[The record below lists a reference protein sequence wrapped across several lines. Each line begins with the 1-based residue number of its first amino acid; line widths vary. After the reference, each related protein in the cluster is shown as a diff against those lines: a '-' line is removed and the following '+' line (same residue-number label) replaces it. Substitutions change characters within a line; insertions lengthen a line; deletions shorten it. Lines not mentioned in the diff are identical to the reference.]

1 MQPSSLPASRP
12 WAALLGLGLLAC
24 GNQGLSQAWQLDRL
38 RVLAVKAEPAEPRP
52 GDSVSFEALYY
63 LPGDSLLQLGLW
75 FACIPE
81 SGAVA
86 GCTVD
91 PETLDQLATLD
102 PESMTEEEL
111 AALFAKLQ
119 AAGLVGAE
127 PLLPP
132 RWTVPETALDGLTD
146 EEKLEGLTAMVN
158 ITAIPEGASSDAD
171 VELAYKRFPI
181 SLAATPN
188 HNPGLT
194 GFVVE
199 ESAVAEGAAWS
210 ANAGEELAITP
221 VLAADAIETYL
232 YRTDE
237 GEDEERV
244 EEPYITWYAEAG
256 EFDQPYSL
264 YPTLD
269 VAWTAPAASDPA
281 VGDDGTVT
289 LLAVLRDRR
298 GGMGWAALPM
308 VLDAEAAAAAQ
319 ARKKGEAGP

>member
-1 MQPSSLPASRP
+1 MAARLPSLPAP
-12 WAALLGLGLLAC
+12 AGALLTLGLVAC
-24 GNQGLSQAWQLDRL
+24 GNQGLSQSWQLDRM
-38 RVLAVKAEPAEPRP
+38 RVLAVKVEPAEPRP

-63 LPGDSLLQLGLW
+63 LPDGAVLQLGLW

-91 PETLDQLATLD
+91 QETLDRLATLD
-102 PESMTEEEL
+102 PESLSKEEL
-111 AALFAKLQ
+111 AKLFAELQ

-127 PLLPP
+127 PLLAP
-132 RWTVPETALDGLTD
+132 RWTVPADALDALSD

-158 ITAIPEGASSDAD
+158 VTAMPEGAGTDGD
-171 VELAYKRFPI
+171 VELAYKRFPV

-194 GFVVE
+194 GFVVDE
-199 ESAVAEGAAWS
+199 TALAPDSPLQTSEGQA
-210 ANAGEELAITP
+210 LTITP
-221 VLAADAIETYL
+221 VLAKDAIETYTF
-232 YRTDE
+232 RTDE
-237 GEDEERV
+237 GLDEERV
-244 EEPYITWYAEAG
+244 EEPYITWYAEGG

-269 VAWTAPAASDPA
+269 VVWTAPSASVA
-281 VGDDGTVT
+281 SALSDGTVT

-298 GGMGWAALPM
+298 GGMGWAAIEVQVDP
-308 VLDAEAAAAAQ
+308 AASMG
-319 ARKKGEAGP
+319 RGDEAGR